1 MGKTYVFG
9 FEGTGMGIIST
20 ENWRLN
26 ATLRKQS
33 FVSQCFDRAVGGA
46 VKHYGLSPD
55 VGGFSCD
62 DILREAIRVFE
73 ANCPGITRRVEYEA
87 PEAMPRTGRG
97 GARVERWTYT
107 PGPEGPPVVFVF
119 GYSRGGFI
127 AMCFCE
133 YLRRLGIQVRYLGLF
148 DAVDRDISMDARY
161 NVSDIPPNVL
171 TCRHAIR
178 DPKIGSRPLFGN
190 TGTWMDPARDHKLK
204 DFPGTHSAMGGFPLD
219 TPELDP
225 ALSSRIAAGGGLLYV
240 DPNQETAA
248 ARDVASFV
256 GGPAV
261 QLGGLASALVAIPPS
276 RALVDRANR
285 LLQERDARQR
295 ALRDAAVR
303 DPLPPAY
310 AWRRPLY

>member
-1 MGKTYVFG
+1 MAKTYVFG
-9 FEGTGMGIIST
+9 FEGTGGGYIST

-26 ATLRKQS
+26 ATMREQS
-33 FVSQCFDRAVGGA
+33 FVSQCFDRAAAGA

-55 VGGFSCD
+55 GLGVNCD

-87 PEAMPRTGRG
+87 PEAMPRSG
-97 GARVERWTYT
+97 GGGTRVEHATYT
-107 PGPEGPPVVFVF
+107 PGPGGPPVVFVF

-133 YLRRLGIQVRYLGLF
+133 YLRQLGIEVRYLGLF
-148 DAVDRDISMDARY
+148 DAVDRDMSMDLPYSVSVVPA
-161 NVSDIPPNVL
+161 NVQV
-171 TCRHAIR
+171 CRHAIR
-178 DPKIGSRPLFGN
+178 DPKIGSRPWFGN
-190 TGTWMDPARDHKLK
+190 TGTQMDSRRDWQLAK
-204 DFPGTHSAMGGFPLD
+204 FPGTHAAMGGFPLD
-219 TPELDP
+219 TPEQDP
-225 ALSSRIAAGGGLLYV
+225 ALSARINAYLLYL

-256 GGPAV
+256 GSPAV

-295 ALRDAAVR
+295 ALREAAER
-303 DPLPPAY
+303 GYAPPGGYPRRPAY
-310 AWRRPLY
+310 